1 VLSTQSVT
9 RILTC
14 FCEIP
19 RSARDDSAN
28 GMKFSVNW
36 LREFVDLPDKID
48 KLAELLTLAG
58 VEIESIETRGAKID
72 KVIVAQIKES
82 SRHPNA
88 DRLTVCTVDD
98 GSGQTRQIVCG
109 ATNYKVGDKVPLAL
123 PGAILPNGLEIKKSK
138 LRGVESEGM
147 LCSGKELG
155 FSEDAA
161 GLLILSPDAK
171 IGEEIADLFPSDTI
185 LDVEITPNRGDLL
198 SHFGLAREISALT
211 GAAAPSPRTG
221 EPARGRADSIKIS
234 APKEC
239 PFYSA
244 RKIDSVKVGPSPDW
258 LRAKIEAVGIRSIN
272 NIVDISNFVM
282 LELGQPTHA
291 FDADKLKGGIVVRL
305 ARDGEKFLALDGKTY
320 TLTSKDLVIADQERV
335 IGIGG
340 VMGGEETGVTES
352 TKNVLLE
359 AAYFQPSSVRRTAR
373 TLSLPSDAS
382 YRFERGVGP
391 EMILP
396 ASSRAANLMREVA
409 SGTPAKEI
417 ATAGKLP
424 SPPEDVSL
432 RYERCDQLL
441 GLTLKHKEVDE
452 ILERFGLSKKAKAEK
467 TGSTWKIPSHRRD
480 LQRDVDLIEEVIR
493 AYGVDKVSGT
503 DRSRFTAAS
512 EADKAHDLET
522 DLRMTLVARG
532 FDEAR
537 TSKLLPREA
546 ISLGE
551 SAIELK
557 NPLSE
562 DHVALRPSLIPGL
575 LGVLG
580 RNVRAGAERVAIF
593 ELGRVFANTANSK
606 FTPTKP
612 SPSARRPPL
621 PPSPSGRRIKDEG
634 KGVGLGEDKGEGKTL
649 TSSIKEERHLGILVW
664 GNAASAHDWR
674 TQTKR
679 RLDFFDLKGALD
691 SVGLPRTSLRR
702 TQHVDLAM
710 AAEIL
715 SGDRVVGLVGQLSAS
730 RASTIDAPGA
740 VFIAEVD
747 VDHVLDARRSAKTFR
762 ELERF
767 PSVTRDIAMIV
778 PEKISHAE
786 ILRAIEN
793 PKEALLESVQL
804 FDLFTG
810 ELGEARK
817 SLAYTLT
824 YRDRS
829 RTLTNE
835 EVTAA
840 HANIRERLR
849 RDLGAELRE

>member
-1 VLSTQSVT
+1 
-9 RILTC
+9 
-14 FCEIP
+14 
-19 RSARDDSAN
+19 
-28 GMKFSVNW
+28 MKFSVNW
-36 LREFVDLPDKID
+36 LREFVDLPDPPQDGFAVANKID

-58 VEIESIETRGAKID
+58 VEIEAIETRGAKID
-72 KVIVAQIKES
+72 KVIVAQIKAS

-88 DRLTVCTVDD
+88 DRLTVCTIDD

-123 PGAILPNGLEIKKSK
+123 PGAVLPSGLEIKKSK

-171 IGEEIADLFPSDTI
+171 IGEKIADLFPSDTI

-198 SHFGLAREISALT
+198 SHYGLAREISALVGQPALGGLPNQIKAG
-211 GAAAPSPRTG
+211 GA
-221 EPARGRADSIKIS
+221 PALQKKGIEIS
-234 APKEC
+234 APREC

-244 RKIDSVKVGPSPDW
+244 RKIDSVKVGPSPNW
-258 LRAKIEAVGIRSIN
+258 LHAKIEAVGIRSIN

-340 VMGGEETGVTES
+340 VMGGEETSVTES
-352 TKNVLLE
+352 TRNVLLE
-359 AAYFQPSSVRRTAR
+359 AAYFLPSSVRHTAR
-373 TLSLPSDAS
+373 TLNLPSDAS
-382 YRFERGVGP
+382 YRFERGVDP
-391 EMILP
+391 EMILR
-396 ASSRAANLMREVA
+396 ASKRAAELMRELA
-409 SGTPAKEI
+409 TGNPAKE
-417 ATAGKLP
+417 AAVAGKTP
-424 SPPEDVSL
+424 SPPADVSL
-432 RYERCDQLL
+432 SYEKCDRVL
-441 GLTLKHKEVDE
+441 GLGIKPKTIDQ
-452 ILERFGLSKKAKAEK
+452 ILERFGLSQSKSGKEK
-467 TGSTWKIPSHRRD
+467 STWKIPSYRRD

-493 AYGVDKVSGT
+493 AYGVDKVIGT

-593 ELGRVFANTANSK
+593 ELGRVFI
-606 FTPTKP
+606 
-612 SPSARRPPL
+612 PP
-621 PPSPSGRRIKDEG
+621 
-634 KGVGLGEDKGEGKTL
+634 KG
-649 TSSIKEERHLGILVW
+649 KEERKLGILVW
-664 GNAASAHDWR
+664 GNAASAHVWR

-691 SVGLPRTSLRR
+691 SLGLPRVSLRR

-715 SGDRVVGLVGQLSAS
+715 SANRVVGLVGQLSAS
-730 RASTIDAPGA
+730 RTSTIDAPGA
-740 VFIAEVD
+740 VFIAELD
-747 VDHVLDARRSAKTFR
+747 VDLVLDARRSAKTFR

-767 PSVTRDIAMIV
+767 PAVTRDIALIV

-793 PKEALLESVQL
+793 PKEPLLESVQL

-810 ELGEARK
+810 ELGESRK

-840 HANIRERLR
+840 HAKIRERLR
-849 RDLGAELRE
+849 RDLSAELRE